1 MTRILRGSVVLS
13 SVVDGRS
20 RYALDFCR
28 GPMDELAQ
36 RVLKSFHGQD
46 IDVTVMKHRA
56 PMSDRSRRYYF
67 SVIVPLIAEYCG
79 YEKDEMHEALAW
91 KFLRIEDDDLTGAP
105 RRKHLPALDSP
116 EGAEYLDRCIRFGA
130 ELGVYIPAPGEV
142 VA

>member
-1 MTRILRGSVVLS
+1 MTRVIRAHIAKDGVVMTTCPAAIELS
-13 SVVDGRS
+13 ETMMTLYRRLVESLAGCDVDITI
-20 RYALDFCR
+20 A
-28 GPMDELAQ
+28 
-36 RVLKSFHGQD
+36 
-46 IDVTVMKHRA
+46 KHRA
-56 PMSDRSRRYYF
+56 QMSDRSRRYYF

-91 KFLRIEDDDLTGAP
+91 KFLRIEDDDLTGTP

-116 EGAEYLDRCIRFGA
+116 DGAEYLDRCIRFGA

>member
-1 MTRILRGSVVLS
+1 MTRVFRGRALGG
-13 SVVDGRS
+13 DGAGLVFEGVMLKLFVR
-20 RYALDFCR
+20 L
-28 GPMDELAQ
+28 MQELN
-36 RVLKSFHGQD
+36 GQD
-46 IDVTVMKHRA
+46 IDVTVTKHRA

-91 KFLRIEDDDLTGAP
+91 RFLRIEDDDLTGTP

-130 ELGVYIPAPGEV
+130 ELGVYIPSPGEL

>member
-1 MTRILRGSVVLS
+1 MTRVLRARVDSMFPALVWDEPWDTLKQRLLS
-13 SVVDGRS
+13 G
-20 RYALDFCR
+20 
-28 GPMDELAQ
+28 
-36 RVLKSFHGQD
+36 LKGCD
-46 IDVTVMKHRA
+46 VDVTITKHKDA
-56 PMSDRSRRYYF
+56 MSGRQRRYYF
-67 SVIVPLIAEYCG
+67 GAIVPLIAEYCG